1 MNGSYTD
8 ETDENKVT
16 KKISDHDIF
25 APLITSATDGNMNKY
40 FVDSKS
46 KFMIPSLPNTDISN
60 SIESITKIIGNLIL
74 LVKEFFEKN
83 PKYESKKSYYEIFIS
98 TITILRTKL
107 ERGDIKKYQF
117 YEELS
122 FNLYSLSSLININ
135 TLSFMITHS
144 IMIEYSRNREY
155 NDKLLSQCVSNELIT
170 IASTQGV
177 SIFDLEIAI
186 TFVVSIIFDS
196 NTLSILYP
204 KGFEGLYTLISI
216 KKNIDGDL
224 LNDTGFSLKQIGDF
238 VDNVSF
244 EAEEKSLSHEEITQL
259 VETSIT
265 EKYEQIQAFKHEKQR
280 IEPVKTRQLVSPVS
294 GGNNNPKSKHN
305 AKYRKKYKKF
315 VSKYIIKKNKKQ
327 NKNKNKN
334 KSTHSTKNKT
344 KKNKRLTK
352 PKDGSKSNSKY
363 ANKTLKNKKRKSKS
377 KSKSSNRKSK
387 HNKKAKTNYYNLY
400 KHNKTLKH

>member
-1 MNGSYTD
+1 M
-8 ETDENKVT
+8 K
-16 KKISDHDIF
+16 
-25 APLITSATDGNMNKY
+25 
-40 FVDSKS
+40 
-46 KFMIPSLPNTDISN
+46 
-60 SIESITKIIGNLIL
+60 
-74 LVKEFFEKN
+74 
-83 PKYESKKSYYEIFIS
+83 
-98 TITILRTKL
+98 RTKL

-315 VSKYIIKKNKKQ
+315 AGYKSEWVCDRIVEVS
-327 NKNKNKN
+327 
-334 KSTHSTKNKT
+334 
-344 KKNKRLTK
+344 
-352 PKDGSKSNSKY
+352 SNEGDLVYVPFVGTGTECLSCLLSEFKIDCIRVSESMSFFLLY
-363 ANKTLKNKKRKSKS
+363 KKSK
-377 KSKSSNRKSK
+377 KECR
-387 HNKKAKTNYYNLY
+387 
-400 KHNKTLKH
+400 